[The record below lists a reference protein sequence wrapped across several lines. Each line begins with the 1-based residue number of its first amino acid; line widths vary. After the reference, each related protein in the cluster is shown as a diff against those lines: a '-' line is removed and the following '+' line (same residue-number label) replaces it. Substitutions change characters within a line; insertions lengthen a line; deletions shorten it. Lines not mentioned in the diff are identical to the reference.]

1 MARTAIVAGGG
12 IGGLAAAVALTRRGW
27 RVEVLER
34 AAAAGEAGSGR
45 SLWPNGV
52 RALTA
57 LGLAVPSTP
66 PAEGGGRDRSGRWL
80 SRTDTA
86 EVSRRYRPL
95 AVEHRFCLTCL

>member
-1 MARTAIVAGGG
+1 MARTAIVDGGG
-12 IGGLAAAVALTRRGW
+12 IGGLAAALALTRRGW

-34 AAAAGEAGSGR
+34 AASAGEAGAGL

-66 PAEGGGRDRSGRWL
+66 PAEGGVRHRSGRWL

-86 EVSRRYRPL
+86 ELSRRSGPL
-95 AVEHRFCLTCL
+95 AVVHR